1 MRPMHATCVT
11 TFTFSKLIFICV
23 YTKPSNI
30 NLYRSTYK
38 GCMSLL
44 LLTRNLKFNEL
55 YETQKRNVYGLL
67 VQIQNSNMLH
77 MHACDGC
84 SWP

>member
-1 MRPMHATCVT
+1 MQHVLLHLSSQNLFLFVSIPNHLI
-11 TFTFSKLIFICV
+11 SIFID
-23 YTKPSNI
+23 PRI
-30 NLYRSTYK
+30 N

-44 LLTRNLKFNEL
+44 LLTRNLKSNEL
-55 YETQKRNVYGLL
+55 YETHKRNVYGLL

>member
-11 TFTFSKLIFICV
+11 TFTFSNLIFICV

-44 LLTRNLKFNEL
+44 LLTRNLKSNEL
-55 YETQKRNVYGLL
+55 YETHKRNVYGLL

>member
-1 MRPMHATCVT
+1 MRPTHATCVT

-23 YTKPSNI
+23 YTKPFNI
-30 NLYRSTYK
+30 NIYRSTHK

-44 LLTRNLKFNEL
+44 LLTRNLKSNEL
-55 YETQKRNVYGLL
+55 YETHKRNVYGLL

-77 MHACDGC
+77 MHAFDGC
-84 SWP
+84 SMP